1 MNDSTFEEN
10 LRSLRP
16 VVPAP
21 TLEQRIGESL
31 AARSPL
37 AEEVRKHASASGV
50 MRPTT
55 SSGGLA
61 RWWRDLGWALAG
73 ATAALLAFAWFSR
86 ETPTSLP
93 VQETAAGAMELAQA
107 SGAPDTFEHSAASEE
122 LVATEDATEI
132 VETDDGLARPV
143 RYTYLERHTWAN
155 ARTGA
160 RMEIEVPRE
169 DVYLRPVS
177 LQ

>member
-1 MNDSTFEEN
+1 MNDSTFEES

-16 VVPAP
+16 TAPSP
-21 TLEQRIGESL
+21 TLEQHIGESL
-31 AARSPL
+31 AGSTARA
-37 AEEVRKHASASGV
+37 AEAPQGLPASGV
-50 MRPTT
+50 VRSATGA
-55 SSGGLA
+55 GGLV
-61 RWWRDLGWALAG
+61 RWWRDLGWAIAG
-73 ATAALLAFAWFSR
+73 ATAALLALTWFSR
-86 ETPTSLP
+86 ETPTVNARP
-93 VQETAAGAMELAQA
+93 ETAHGTLEMAQA
-107 SGAPDTFEHSAASEE
+107 ASAPDTFEHSAASEE

-132 VETDDGLARPV
+132 VETDDGLVRPV

>member
-1 MNDSTFEEN
+1 MNDSTFEET

-16 VVPAP
+16 VAPAP

-31 AARSPL
+31 AASSTL
-37 AEEVRKHASASGV
+37 AADARKNAPASGV
-50 MRPTT
+50 MRPAIN
-55 SSGGLA
+55 SGGLA

-73 ATAALLAFAWFSR
+73 ATAAILTFAWFSR
-86 ETPTSLP
+86 ETSTTLP
-93 VQETAAGAMELAQA
+93 APEAVAGAMELAQA

-132 VETDDGLARPV
+132 VETDDGLVRPV

-169 DVYLRPVS
+169 DVYLRPVF